1 MFAHRFLGSSRGK
14 HTRKDQITGNPIR
27 SVLSTGREIRSDEG
41 LMLETSALKLLLV
54 ASLRYTRLVI
64 LRPGSKVAFH
74 MYRI

>member
-1 MFAHRFLGSSRGK
+1 MNERVSFYKNFGAASQGS
-14 HTRKDQITGNPIR
+14 DYWQPIR

-54 ASLRYTRLVI
+54 ANLRYTKLVI